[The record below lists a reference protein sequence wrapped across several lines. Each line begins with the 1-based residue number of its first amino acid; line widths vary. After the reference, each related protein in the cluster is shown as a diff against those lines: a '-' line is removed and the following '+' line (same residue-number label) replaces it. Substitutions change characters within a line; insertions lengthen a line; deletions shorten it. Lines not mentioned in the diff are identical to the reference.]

1 MKSLG
6 DREGRARLVRLRGR
20 PLFTPHSSL
29 FTPDT
34 SSERALRPLW
44 GLATGTA
51 AGAVAALATAVPT
64 PRALLAALVISGIA
78 AALIALVRR
87 PHRALLWLLVG
98 LALGGGR
105 GLARRA
111 GELVLEGRQT
121 GAGPLALRVEGTVR
135 EAWRPAPWGF
145 RTRLSVAAA
154 QHRGDDVGL
163 PHTLTLEVRGAD
175 RIDALPLPGTA
186 VRFLAELRGT
196 PRRPLLLASSPRLI
210 EALSPPRGLDALRER
225 AVARLLAAAG
235 TDADRIRAAEM
246 AAALILGRRDLLP
259 AARQDAWRRSGLSHL
274 LAVSGLHVGVVAGT
288 LWLVL
293 ALAGLRPTSV
303 RVALLLA
310 VPAYALIAGAS
321 PSALRAALMAAVW
334 LGARLIGRAPL
345 PMAAVLLAATAM
357 IAVSPT
363 LVGNAGFQLTI
374 LVTAAL
380 VRWTPA
386 VAARLPGPRPV
397 ATAVAV
403 PITAQVAA
411 APLIAW
417 HFRRIAPGT
426 VAANLV
432 AAPLLAPTLV
442 TAAVAT
448 LTAGF
453 AAPIARGALDVLG
466 FLVRA
471 LWWAGGAARA
481 ASWTA
486 PRAGPA
492 AVLVLAVVAVLA
504 LLPGRPGRLGALAW
518 LAALAGI
525 ALWTVA
531 GPCGLRTGVTLVP
544 VGEGTSA
551 LLDAAGSPV
560 LVDGG
565 RDPVEVS
572 RLLADVG
579 VRRLE
584 TVVASHPDADHIG
597 GIPGVLADVGAN
609 RLVLPRWAM
618 AEPESV
624 PLLRAARR
632 RGAAIVPVAAGLT
645 LHSGGWRLDVLWP
658 PAPAPEVSDNER
670 SLVVRAS
677 SASGTVLI
685 TSDIG
690 VETERILAARRDLG
704 CDVLVVPHH
713 GSSTSTSSALLAAAA
728 PSIAL
733 VPAGPFNTHHH
744 PSPSVTARLG
754 RAHVPYRLPVRDG
767 WCGATPASGL
777 WTAWP

>member
-1 MKSLG
+1 MGDCGASL
-6 DREGRARLVRLRGR
+6 V
-20 PLFTPHSSL
+20 TPESSS
-29 FTPDT
+29 D
-34 SSERALRPLW
+34 RALRPLW
-44 GLATGTA
+44 GLAGGTA
-51 AGAVAALATAVPT
+51 AGAVAALATIGPT
-64 PRALLAALVISGIA
+64 PSVLVAALAIA
-78 AALIALVRR
+78 GGVAAVVGLATR
-87 PHRALLWLLVG
+87 PHSAVLWLMVG

-105 GLARRA
+105 ALAHRA
-111 GELVLEGRQT
+111 DELVLEGRQ
-121 GAGPLALRVEGTVR
+121 AASGPLALRVEGTVR
-135 EAWRPAPWGF
+135 EAWRPMPWGF
-145 RTRLSVAAA
+145 RTRLAVASSR
-154 QHRGDDVGL
+154 HRGETVDL
-163 PHTLTLEVRGAD
+163 PRTVSLEVRGAN
-175 RIDALPLPGTA
+175 RIGALPLPGA
-186 VRFLAELRGT
+186 GVRVLAELRGT
-196 PRRPLLLASSPRLI
+196 PRRPLLVSSSPRLLEI
-210 EALSPPRGLDALRER
+210 TAPPHGLDALRER
-225 AVARLLAAAG
+225 AAARLLAVAG

-246 AAALILGRRDLLP
+246 AAALVLGRRDLLP
-259 AARQDAWRRSGLSHL
+259 AARQEAWRRSGLGHL

-288 LWLVL
+288 LWLML
-293 ALAGLRPTSV
+293 ALTGLRPNAV

-310 VPAYALIAGAS
+310 VPAYALLAGAS

-357 IAVSPT
+357 VAVSPT
-363 LVGNAGFQLTI
+363 LVGDAGFQLTV

-386 VAARLPGPRPV
+386 VAAHLPGPRPV

-426 VAANLV
+426 LAANLV

-448 LTAGF
+448 ASAGLF
-453 AAPIARGALDVLG
+453 APIARVALDALGVLI
-466 FLVRA
+466 RA

-481 ASWTA
+481 VAWTA
-486 PRAGPA
+486 PRASPA
-492 AVLVLAVVAVLA
+492 VILVLAAVAVLA

-525 ALWTVA
+525 AAWTVA
-531 GPCGLRTGVTLVP
+531 GPCRLPDGVTLLP
-544 VGEGTSA
+544 VGEGTA
-551 LLDAAGSPV
+551 TLLAATGPRV

-565 RDPVEVS
+565 RDPVEAS
-572 RLLADVG
+572 RLLADAG

-597 GIPGVLADVGAN
+597 GIPGILDDVGAD

-618 AEPESV
+618 ADPESV

-632 RGAAIVPVAAGLT
+632 RGTAVVPVAAGTT
-645 LHSGGWRLDVLWP
+645 LRSGAWRLDVLWP
-658 PAPAPEVSDNER
+658 PASAPTGNDNER

-677 SASGTVLI
+677 AAGGTALI

-690 VETERILAARRDLG
+690 TETERTLAAHRGLR
-704 CDVLVVPHH
+704 CNVLIVPHH
-713 GSSTSTSSALLAAAA
+713 GSRTSTSAALLAAAV

-733 VPAGPFNTHHH
+733 IPAGPHNTHHH
-744 PSPSVTARLG
+744 PSPSVIARL
-754 RAHVPYRLPVRDG
+754 REARVPYRYPARDG
-767 WCGATPASGL
+767 WCGATPAAGL
-777 WTAWP
+777 WRAWP

>member
-1 MKSLG
+1 MQ
-6 DREGRARLVRLRGR
+6 
-20 PLFTPHSSL
+20 PLLSSL
-29 FTPDT
+29 FTPGD
-34 SSERALRPLW
+34 SAERALRPLW
-44 GLATGTA
+44 GLAAGTA
-51 AGAVAALATAVPT
+51 VGAVAALATVLPT
-64 PRALLAALVISGIA
+64 RPALVAALAVAGA
-78 AALIALVRR
+78 AAAVVALARR

-98 LALGGGR
+98 LALGGTR
-105 GLARRA
+105 GLTRRA
-111 GELVLEGRQT
+111 DELVLEGRQ
-121 GAGPLALRVEGTVR
+121 AASRELALRVEGTIR

-145 RTRLSVAAA
+145 RTRLSVASAD
-154 QHRGDDVGL
+154 HRGDKVNL
-163 PHTLTLEVRGAD
+163 PHTLTLEVRGTERVD
-175 RIDALPLPGTA
+175 ELPPPGAA
-186 VRFLAELRGT
+186 VGVLAVLHGT
-196 PRRPLLLASSPRLI
+196 PRRPLLLSPSPRLI

-225 AVARLLAAAG
+225 AATRLLAAAG

-246 AAALILGRRDLLP
+246 AAALVLGRRDLLP

-288 LWLVL
+288 LWLLL
-293 ALAGLRPTSV
+293 AWTGLRPNAV
-303 RVALLLA
+303 RIVLLLA
-310 VPAYALIAGAS
+310 VPAYALLAGAS

-363 LVGNAGFQLTI
+363 LVGDAGFQLTV

-386 VAARLPGPRPV
+386 LAARLPGPRPV
-397 ATAVAV
+397 AVAVAV

-417 HFRRIAPGT
+417 HFRRIAPGAI
-426 VAANLV
+426 AANLV

-442 TAAVAT
+442 TAAFAT
-448 LTAGF
+448 LTAGL
-453 AAPIARGALDVLG
+453 AAPVARGALDLLG
-466 FLVRA
+466 LLVRA

-486 PRAGPA
+486 PHASPA
-492 AVLVLAVVAVLA
+492 VVLVLAAIAVLA
-504 LLPGRPGRLGALAW
+504 LLPGRPGRLGAVAW
-518 LAALAGI
+518 LAALAAI
-525 ALWTVA
+525 AVWTVA
-531 GPCGLRTGVTLVP
+531 GPCRLPNGVTLLP
-544 VGEGTSA
+544 VGDGTSA
-551 LLDAAGSPV
+551 LLDTDGSRV

-565 RDPVEVS
+565 RDPLEAS
-572 RLLADVG
+572 QLLADAG

-597 GIPGVLADVGAN
+597 GLAGVLVDIGAE

-618 AEPESV
+618 TDPDSV

-632 RGAAIVPVAAGLT
+632 QGATVVPVAAGIT

-658 PAPAPEVSDNER
+658 TVMAPDASDNER

-677 SASGTVLI
+677 TSRGTVLV

-690 VETERILAARRDLG
+690 VATERALAAHRDLR
-704 CDVLVVPHH
+704 CDVLIVPHH
-713 GSSTSTSSALLAAAA
+713 GSRTSTSPALLADAA
-728 PSIAL
+728 PSVAL
-733 VPAGPFNTHHH
+733 VPAGPHNTHHH
-744 PSPSVTARLG
+744 PNALVTDRLREAR
-754 RAHVPYRLPVRDG
+754 VPYRFPARDG
-767 WCGATPASGL
+767 WCGAIPAPGL
-777 WTAWP
+777 WRAWP